1 MGNYV
6 VKQINDLS
14 KVDLSLLIKESK
26 EDGFRF
32 VERLVNDYHDGTN
45 TFSQHGEA
53 LFGVFNEHGEIVV
66 IGGVNI
72 DPFSDRPNTGRLR
85 RFYVS
90 REYRRNGLGSLL
102 LKSIIDEASK
112 HFSILVLHTDT
123 IDADRFYTSYGFTK
137 GDAYPNSTHYMEL
150 H

>member
-1 MGNYV
+1 MEKLE
-6 VKQINDLS
+6 VKQIDDLS
-14 KVDLSLLIKESK
+14 MVDLNVLIKESK

-32 VERLVNDYHDGTN
+32 VERLVNDYQDGTN
-45 TFSQHGEA
+45 TFCQLGEG
-53 LFGVFNEHGEIVV
+53 LFGVFNEQGDIVA

-72 DPFSDRPNTGRLR
+72 DPFSGRADTGRLR

-90 REYRRNGLGSLL
+90 RDYRRHGLGSQL

-137 GDAYPNSTHYMEL
+137 GDAYPNSTHYLEL